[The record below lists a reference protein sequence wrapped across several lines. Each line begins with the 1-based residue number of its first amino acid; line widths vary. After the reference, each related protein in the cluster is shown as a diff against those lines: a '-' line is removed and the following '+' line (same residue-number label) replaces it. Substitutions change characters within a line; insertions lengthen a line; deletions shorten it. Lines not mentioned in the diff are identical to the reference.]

1 MSAAGS
7 AASLALL
14 DALGRELARDSSFDE
29 GIEAARNACVA
40 GASVAAAAITA
51 AAYYDSPVAGI
62 RALTECM
69 RRLSALPLD
78 AAAWRAAFQ
87 PDPGAEREL
96 APGFGYMTDDRA
108 RAVVEAVERLTRADA
123 AAPPARLQYWLAHR
137 AELEPVVGPLNV
149 VGLAA
154 LAFTDAGVSASV
166 AERQFLSWRIATA
179 MEEAALARERGLA
192 AFPFFTNAYRYEGAS
207 PPARSFDR
215 SRLMREIGLSSGG
228 WIGATPSND
237 APRAPSGTDDAAALQ
252 AQTET
257 ETEGRPSPELRAS
270 AGVVHL
276 GRQVIVFGRD
286 LHHECLGMS
295 FVHYFLF
302 CATGRSF
309 DETRARVLERLW
321 LCSAYPD
328 ARIWCNRIAGYMG
341 SARVDAGLCISAA
354 MAASNG
360 EDYGFR
366 ALSRAFRLQRAVPEA
381 LPERERWLAQMLEQR
396 QVLHGYGRPLH
407 HADERIAAALFV
419 LADAGV
425 RAGPAL
431 ERAFWLEAALG
442 ARKGIGMNIA
452 AVWAAVALDF
462 GLDQLEFESFMLLMF
477 APGYTAVYA
486 DQRKRACLSFLHG
499 HQTRARAPTPP

>member
-1 MSAAGS
+1 MNAAGS
-7 AASLALL
+7 DALL

-51 AAYYDSPVAGI
+51 AAYYDSPVTGI
-62 RALTECM
+62 RALAENM
-69 RRLSALPLD
+69 RRLASLPLE
-78 AAAWRAAFQ
+78 AGAWLAAFR
-87 PDPGAEREL
+87 PDPRSEL
-96 APGFGYMTDDRA
+96 EFAPGFGYIGEARA
-108 RAVVEAVERLTRADA
+108 RAVVEAAQRLTQVGSGA
-123 AAPPARLQYWLAHR
+123 AHR
-137 AELEPVVGPLNV
+137 TLQCWLDCRLRLEPVLGPLNV

-154 LAFTDAGVSASV
+154 LAFTDAAVEVSV

-192 AFPFFTNAYRYEGAS
+192 AFPFFTSGYRYEGSS
-207 PPARSFDR
+207 PPVKSFDR
-215 SRLMREIGLSSGG
+215 PRLMREIGLSSSL
-228 WIGATPSND
+228 ACP
-237 APRAPSGTDDAAALQ
+237 APPASAEPLAAAGTDDTAALQ
-252 AQTET
+252 VEAEPP
-257 ETEGRPSPELRAS
+257 GSPELRAS

-302 CATGRSF
+302 CATGRWF
-309 DETRARVLERLW
+309 DTARARVLERLW

-354 MAASNG
+354 MAASNS

-366 ALSRAFRLQRAVPEA
+366 ALSRAFELQRAVPEA
-381 LPERERWLAQMLEQR
+381 LPERERWLARKLDDRQM
-396 QVLHGYGRPLH
+396 LHGYGRPLH
-407 HADERIAAALFV
+407 HTDERIAAALFV

-431 ERAFWLEAALG
+431 ERAFWLEAALA
-442 ARKGIGMNIA
+442 ARSGIGMNIA
-452 AVWAAVALDF
+452 ALWAAVALDF
-462 GLDQLEFESFMLLMF
+462 GLDQLDFEAFMLLMF
-477 APGYTAVYA
+477 TPGYAAVYA
-486 DQRKRACLSFLHG
+486 DQRKRACLSFLPG
-499 HQTRARAPTPP
+499 HQTRPSAPTPPR